1 MKGSYGAEFGITKCR
16 VEICPG
22 YNAVLE
28 NAALENAAFIYAASD
43 RVARNSAALN
53 CVK

>member
-1 MKGSYGAEFGITKCR
+1 MKGSYGAEFGITKCH

-28 NAALENAAFIYAASD
+28 NAALEMLHLFTLHQIVSQEI
-43 RVARNSAALN
+43 ALH
-53 CVK
+53 